1 MKTKIIY
8 LTVFLAGFLSWSCN
22 KSATST
28 SPATPIV
35 PTVSLKSAL
44 TQGVQNLNTAV
55 NTITTSTGYQ
65 VVTGPADLAT
75 KSLVMSPL
83 DTVAHSILLANIA
96 GVYDYKATMFRMGR
110 WSIVT
115 RYFNKTA
122 DSTLMVVRL
131 PESKVTNSRT
141 LLKYSPSDT
150 LLANDYVIT
159 LSDYNFTYRLRGGF
173 DYRMASST
181 TIKGVAAGTYKI
193 QSTHNNTT
201 NSHFSAEY
209 DFPNGYIT
217 KITYA
222 PGDTAV
228 SDYSISDG
236 KNILY
241 EEKYTAIRS
250 DSLQQRKE
258 TNYALTIGN
267 VEIIRQLGQGKSSL
281 DSAKVYVDGVLETKA
296 KVSVVDNTS
305 SGTVDNTVCSKKRDL
320 LITFDDGTTATI
332 SSLASTAIPT
342 ISSMFTSLHQAN
354 FATAIIDW
362 IAWDVYYTKP

>member
-8 LTVFLAGFLSWSCN
+8 LTLFLAGILLGSCN

-28 SPATPIV
+28 SAIV

-55 NTITTSTGYQ
+55 NTITASTGYQ
-65 VVTGPADLAT
+65 VVTGSADLTT
-75 KSLVMSPL
+75 KDLVISPL

-96 GVYDYKATMFRMGR
+96 GVYDYKATKSRIGKL
-110 WSIVT
+110 SIIT

-131 PESKVTNSRT
+131 PESKVENSRT

-150 LLANDYVIT
+150 LLVNDYVIT
-159 LSDYNFTYRLRGGF
+159 LTDYDYTYRLRGGY

-181 TIKGVAAGTYKI
+181 AIKGVAAGTYKI
-193 QSTHNNTT
+193 QSSHNKTT

-241 EEKYTAIRS
+241 EENYTSIRS
-250 DSLQQRKE
+250 DSLQQRRE
-258 TNYALTIGN
+258 TNYSLTIGN
-267 VEIIRQLGQGKSSL
+267 VEIVRQLGKGKSSL
-281 DSAKVYVDGVLETKA
+281 DSAKVYVGGVLETKA
-296 KVSVVDNTS
+296 KVSVVNNTT
-305 SGTVDNTVCSKKRDL
+305 GTVDNTVTSKKRDL

-354 FATAIIDW
+354 FATGIVDW
-362 IAWDVYYTKP
+362 IAWEIYYTKH